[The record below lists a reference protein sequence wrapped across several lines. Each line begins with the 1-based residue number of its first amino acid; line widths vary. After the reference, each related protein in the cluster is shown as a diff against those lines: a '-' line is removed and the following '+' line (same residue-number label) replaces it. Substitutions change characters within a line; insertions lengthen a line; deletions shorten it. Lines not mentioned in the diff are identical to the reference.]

1 LQTLN
6 RLGIRVPVDL
16 RLVGFDNIPY
26 ASLLTIP
33 LTTSDQPCRDIAITA
48 FNALR
53 ERLAH
58 PTLPPRNLMVTPRL
72 VVRESCGAYL
82 QSA

>member
-1 LQTLN
+1 MTTL
-6 RLGIRVPVDL
+6 
-16 RLVGFDNIPY
+16 
-26 ASLLTIP
+26 
-33 LTTSDQPCRDIAITA
+33 DQPCRDIAITA
-48 FNALR
+48 FNTLR

-82 QSA
+82 QSAR